1 VPDGARTTGA
11 KRRVY
16 TAALALALPALP
28 VVGLLQQDR
37 EELAALTYTL
47 LTLTVGVT
55 LLGLLTRRL
64 SITVAERTILVVIPS
79 VVLLRLAVALYAT
92 EIDTD
97 NVRMLVAETVGPT
110 LIAMLLIGFVALDTR
125 RGLVWSLGMW
135 GVFTGLLAPTIVTV
149 FATEPDVAIAL
160 GRQSVTVL
168 VMIGLASILSSL
180 KGQLAA
186 ERARAVA
193 LHELAS
199 TDPLTGIANRRGAE
213 EVLGASLARVAR
225 YGAELSVAL
234 LDLDRFKARNDTHG
248 HAAGDR
254 ALREIVAVLHEDLR
268 VTDTLGR
275 WGGDELVV
283 VAPETSPAELA
294 QLAERWRQRI
304 AELGLAAGRDAVVT
318 TSVGVTGAIARD
330 SLDTVLQRADRALYA
345 AKAAGGDHVVVEPVP
360 GRDVDRRRSDDAGPS
375 PAVVTS

>member
-375 PAVVTS
+375 PAVVTR